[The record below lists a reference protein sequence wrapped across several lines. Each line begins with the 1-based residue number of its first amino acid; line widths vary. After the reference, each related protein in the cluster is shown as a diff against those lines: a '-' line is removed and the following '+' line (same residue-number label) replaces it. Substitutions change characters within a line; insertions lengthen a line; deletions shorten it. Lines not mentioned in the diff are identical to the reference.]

1 MAAARLGSY
10 GSAGRGGGAVAWQR
24 RARSSAGPAAVAP
37 GWVTRAARAAQQ
49 PLPPGTQRDRPAGK
63 ASLPEGQQ
71 HKQRTK
77 RRRPESWLT
86 PRWAPGLP
94 VPKARPEPAAQAVTQ
109 KAGVPREPC
118 SVRGRGQALFGGQ
131 QRQQEDAKEGTGRG
145 PCAPGP
151 RSFMTTHRGWQGQT
165 SDESPQPTGRNGRNW
180 GDPTRR
186 DSQEN
191 TRREECLFPK
201 RGSPPGRSRHTRA
214 VKSHLQ
220 PSGELGQ
227 EQTSASSFRTP
238 TNTEH
243 AHDDRKQILSS
254 GL

>member
-1 MAAARLGSY
+1 MGDPSSPRGAAAAPSGDT
-10 GSAGRGGGAVAWQR
+10 AGQ
-24 RARSSAGPAAVAP
+24 AG
-37 GWVTRAARAAQQ
+37 WESFVTRGTTTQATNKTAS
-49 PLPPGTQRDRPAGK
+49 PGELAHP
-63 ASLPEGQQ
+63 SLG
-71 HKQRTK
+71 T
-77 RRRPESWLT
+77 
-86 PRWAPGLP
+86 WAPGSEGT
-94 VPKARPEPAAQAVTQ
+94 ARTRS
-109 KAGVPREPC
+109 AGGDTESRCPREPC